1 MRVVTIVSL
10 GACALF
16 GLSAL
21 VVAKTMM
28 PNPGQAKASAPQTV
42 AGVPIVVAKSAL
54 KFGDKLDASKIEVL
68 KVPSNA
74 VPDGAFATT
83 AQVLSQDGGGPP
95 VVLTPVAARE
105 PLLPA
110 KLSGPGARASVA
122 AEIHDGMRAYTIKV
136 SDVTGVGGHALPG
149 DRVDVVLMR
158 DLSTDQSKHNYI
170 SQVVIQDIRVLGV
183 DLNADLASNKPATPT
198 TATLEVSVADA
209 QKLAVAGDLGKL
221 SLALRKT
228 GSAEIAQTAPMR
240 TEALFGAAPRSAG
253 HATVRRVKV
262 AAVTPSAAA
271 APLITIVADGG
282 KGDGAPRKSRA
293 PKAAPAAPAPA
304 APIAPANVPNPAAAL
319 AGAAAGASKAS

>member
-28 PNPGQAKASAPQTV
+28 PNPGVAKAAAPQV
-42 AGVPIVVAKSAL
+42 MAGVPIVVAKSAL
-54 KFGDKLDASKIEVL
+54 KFGDKLDASKIEIL
-68 KVPSNA
+68 KIPSNA
-74 VPDGAFATT
+74 VPEGAFATT
-83 AQVLSQDGGGPP
+83 ALVLSQDGGGPP
-95 VVLTPVAARE
+95 VVLTPIAARE

-158 DLSTDQSKHNYI
+158 DLSTDASKHNYI
-170 SQVVIQDIRVLGV
+170 SQVVTQDIRVLGV
-183 DLNADLASNKPATPT
+183 DLNADLASNKPATPS
-198 TATLEVSVADA
+198 TATLEVSVPDA

-221 SLALRKT
+221 SLLLRRT

-240 TEALFGAAPRSAG
+240 TEALFGAAPRSTG
-253 HATVRRVKV
+253 HATVRRVR
-262 AAVTPSAAA
+262 VTDPMPAA
-271 APLITIVADGG
+271 APLITIVAAGGSDGRPG
-282 KGDGAPRKSRA
+282 KARA
-293 PKAAPAAPAPA
+293 PKPSPAAAPVAPTAPAGT
-304 APIAPANVPNPAAAL
+304 PNPAAPG
-319 AGAAAGASKAS
+319 AGGTGGAPAVHTS

>member
-28 PNPGQAKASAPQTV
+28 PNPGVAKAAAPPPT
-42 AGVPIVVAKSAL
+42 AGVPIVVAKGTL
-54 KFGDKLDASKIEVL
+54 KFGDRLDANKVEILKI
-68 KVPSNA
+68 PSNA
-74 VPDGAFATT
+74 VPDGAFTT
-83 AQVLSQDGGGPP
+83 VAQVLSQDGGGAP
-95 VVLTPVAARE
+95 VVLTAVAARE

-122 AEIHDGMRAYTIKV
+122 AEIGEGMRAYTIKV

-158 DLSTDQSKHNYI
+158 DLSTDQTKHSYM
-170 SQVVIQDIRVLGV
+170 SQVVIQNIRVLGV
-183 DLNADLASNKPATPT
+183 DLNADLAANKPATPT
-198 TATLEVSVADA
+198 TATLEVSVPDA

-240 TEALFGAAPRSAG
+240 TDALFGGAPRPS
-253 HATVRRVKV
+253 HATVRRVSS
-262 AAVTPSAAA
+262 SAPT
-271 APLITIVADGG
+271 APLITIVA
-282 KGDGAPRKSRA
+282 GDGTGEKHTAKLRA
-293 PKAAPAAPAPA
+293 SAAPAAPTALPA
-304 APIAPANVPNPAAAL
+304 LPGSV
-319 AGAAAGASKAS
+319 AGATSSTAGSIGSAIHAS

>member
-28 PNPGQAKASAPQTV
+28 PNPGVAKAAAPPPV
-42 AGVPIVVAKSAL
+42 VGVPIVVAKAAL
-54 KFGDKLDASKIEVL
+54 KFGDKLDASKIEIL

-74 VPDGAFATT
+74 VPDGAFSTT
-83 AQVLSQDGGGPP
+83 AQVLAQDGGGAP

-158 DLSTDQSKHNYI
+158 DLSTDQSRHSYV
-170 SQVVIQDIRVLGV
+170 SQVVIQNIRVLGV

-198 TATLEVSVADA
+198 TATLEVSIPDA

-240 TEALFGAAPRSAG
+240 TEALFGGAPRPA
-253 HATVRRVKV
+253 HATVRRVSL
-262 AAVTPSAAA
+262 AAPMPAA
-271 APLITIVADGG
+271 APLIAIVA
-282 KGDGAPRKSRA
+282 GDGSGEKHTPKAHAP
-293 PKAAPAAPAPA
+293 PAAPAAPTALPA
-304 APIAPANVPNPAAAL
+304 LPGSV
-319 AGAAAGASKAS
+319 AGASTSTAGSIGSAIHAS

>member
-1 MRVVTIVSL
+1 MRVVTSVSL

-28 PNPGQAKASAPQTV
+28 PNPGAAKAAATPQV
-42 AGVPIVVAKSAL
+42 NGVPVVVAKSAL

-74 VPDGAFATT
+74 VPEGAFTTT
-83 AQVLSQDGGGPP
+83 AQVLAQDGGGAP

-122 AEIHDGMRAYTIKV
+122 AEIGDGMRAYTIKV

-158 DLSTDQSKHNYI
+158 DLSADQNKHNYV
-170 SQVVIQDIRVLGV
+170 SQVVIQNIRVLGV
-183 DLNADLASNKPATPT
+183 DLNADLSSNKPATPT

-209 QKLAVAGDLGKL
+209 EKLAVAGDLGKL

-240 TEALFGAAPRSAG
+240 TDALFGGVGGAPHAVHAVHRVSAMVTPAAPPMIL
-253 HATVRRVKV
+253 VV
-262 AAVTPSAAA
+262 A
-271 APLITIVADGG
+271 
-282 KGDGAPRKSRA
+282 GDGNEKHAGRARA
-293 PKAAPAAPAPA
+293 PKPAPTAPAAPA
-304 APIAPANVPNPAAAL
+304 VPTALAGDTAHAL
-319 AGAAAGASKAS
+319 AGAPSAAASHAS

>member
-28 PNPGQAKASAPQTV
+28 PNPGVAKAAAPQPV
-42 AGVPIVVAKSAL
+42 AGVPIVVAKAAL

-74 VPDGAFATT
+74 APEGAFATT

-122 AEIHDGMRAYTIKV
+122 AEIGDGMRAYTIKV

-158 DLSTDQSKHNYI
+158 DLSADQTKHSYI
-170 SQVVIQDIRVLGV
+170 SQVVIQNIRVLGV
-183 DLNADLASNKPATPT
+183 DLNADLASNKPATPS

-221 SLALRKT
+221 SLALRRT
-228 GSAEIAQTAPMR
+228 GSAEMTATAPMR
-240 TEALFGAAPRSAG
+240 AASFTG
-253 HATVRRVKV
+253 
-262 AAVTPSAAA
+262 
-271 APLITIVADGG
+271 
-282 KGDGAPRKSRA
+282 
-293 PKAAPAAPAPA
+293 
-304 APIAPANVPNPAAAL
+304 
-319 AGAAAGASKAS
+319 

>member
-28 PNPGQAKASAPQTV
+28 PNPGVAKAAAPQPM

-83 AQVLSQDGGGPP
+83 ALVLSQDGGGPP
-95 VVLTPVAARE
+95 VVLTPIAARE

-158 DLSTDQSKHNYI
+158 DLSADAQKHNYI

-183 DLNADLASNKPATPT
+183 DLNADLASNKPATPS

-240 TEALFGAAPRSAG
+240 TEALFGGQPRSTG

-262 AAVTPSAAA
+262 AEAMPA
-271 APLITIVADGG
+271 APALITIVAEGG
-282 KGDGAPRKSRA
+282 SDQHPGKARA
-293 PKAAPAAPAPA
+293 PKPAPA
-304 APIAPANVPNPAAAL
+304 APPATPAAPAAAPNPAVPG
-319 AGAAAGASKAS
+319 AGAGVGAGTAHTS